1 MSLTLSPL
9 VLILYF
15 LRQVKLNVLKEEK
28 RFLLQQLKS
37 LRLKGDDVPFLL
49 PPGLDSDLTDLSED
63 ELEGRLASLKQ
74 HRRPSRRRSESR
86 KRGVMKTINVVGK
99 LGIGNFNVFC

>member
-1 MSLTLSPL
+1 MFSSL
-9 VLILYF
+9 F
-15 LRQVKLNVLKEEK
+15 LHQVKLNVLKEEK

-63 ELEGRLASLKQ
+63 ELEGRLATLKQ

-86 KRGVMKTINVVGK
+86 KKGVLKTFVEFGK
-99 LGIGNFNVFC
+99 LGFGDCNIFVKS